1 MEERNKKVR
10 PGGSGN
16 VQVPPPMSP
25 PRMPTPLDGILVLD
39 FTRLL
44 PGPFATQLLANLGAD
59 VIKIED
65 TGPGDYMRTVP
76 PSVQGVSYAYLMV
89 NRGKR
94 SLSVDLKTEEGRAI
108 LYKLVP
114 KADIVIEQFR
124 PHVMRE
130 LGMDYRTLARRNR
143 RLIYCSFS
151 GYGQTGPAKDVPGH
165 DITFEAHAGILGV
178 SGDHDGRPAI
188 PGVPMADLASGFNA
202 AMSVLAAL
210 RTREATGKGEFIDV
224 SIFDTAVSLM
234 VLNLARYLATG
245 EEPVA
250 GETLL
255 TGTFPFYNLYE
266 ASDGGWLAVAVVE
279 QKFWQKMCEILGV
292 PELQETQFTDDRE
305 KARVLT
311 ILRSRFRSKPKAE
324 WEARFSEA
332 NLPIMGVRTV
342 AELVKDPQVQAREL
356 LPVVDVPGL
365 WKTPVLAHPA
375 KHSVSSTRTLAR
387 APAKG
392 EDTEAILR
400 SLGYTP
406 KQVRALAQKGVVGL

>member
-1 MEERNKKVR
+1 
-10 PGGSGN
+10 
-16 VQVPPPMSP
+16 
-25 PRMPTPLDGILVLD
+25 MPAPLEGLLVLD

-44 PGPFATQLLANLGAD
+44 PGPFATQLLCNLGAD
-59 VIKIED
+59 VIKVED
-65 TGPGDYMRTVP
+65 TGMGDYMRTVP
-76 PSVQGVSYAYLMV
+76 PSIQGVSYAYLMV

-94 SLSVDLKTEEGRAI
+94 SLSVDLKTKEGREI

-114 KADIVIEQFR
+114 KADILMEQFR
-124 PHVMRE
+124 PHVMKD

-143 RLIYCSFS
+143 KLIYCSFS

-178 SGDHDGRPAI
+178 SGDHDGHPAI

-210 RTREATGKGEFIDV
+210 RTRDRTGKGEFVDV

-266 ASDGGWLAVAVVE
+266 TSEGGWLAVAVVE
-279 QKFWQKMCEILGV
+279 SKFWNAMCDLLGL
-292 PELQETQFTDDRE
+292 PELKEAQFSDERE
-305 KARVLT
+305 KARVVNL
-311 ILRSRFRSKPKAE
+311 LKSRFRSKTKAE
-324 WEARFSEA
+324 WEAIFSRA
-332 NLPIMGVRTV
+332 NLPIVGVKSV
-342 AELVKDPQVQAREL
+342 AELVKDPQVRAREL

-365 WKTPVLAHPA
+365 WKMPVIGHPA
-375 KHSVSSTRTLAR
+375 KHTVSSTRNPAR

-406 KQVRALAQKGVVGL
+406 KQIEGLAKKGVITLG

>member
-1 MEERNKKVR
+1 
-10 PGGSGN
+10 
-16 VQVPPPMSP
+16 
-25 PRMPTPLDGILVLD
+25 MPAPLKDLLVLD

-44 PGPFATQLLANLGAD
+44 PGPFATQLLGNLGAD

-76 PSVQGVSYAYLMV
+76 PSIQGVSYAYLMV

-94 SLSVDLKTEEGRAI
+94 SLSVDLKTKEGREI

-114 KADIVIEQFR
+114 KADIVMEQFR
-124 PHVMRE
+124 PHVMTE
-130 LGMDYRTLARRNR
+130 LGMDYPTLVKRNPK
-143 RLIYCSFS
+143 LIYCSFS

-178 SGDHDGRPAI
+178 GGDHDGRPAI

-210 RTREATGKGEFIDV
+210 RTRDKTGKGELIDV

-279 QKFWQKMCEILGV
+279 QKFWQAMCEIMEL
-292 PELQETQFTDDRE
+292 PELKDAQFADERE
-305 KARVLT
+305 KSRVVT
-311 ILRSRFRSKPKAE
+311 VLRSRFRSKPKAE
-324 WEARFSEA
+324 WEALFAEA
-332 NLPIMGVRTV
+332 NLPIVGVRTV
-342 AELVKDPQVQAREL
+342 AELVKDPQVKAREL

-365 WKTPVLAHPA
+365 WKMPVIGHPA
-375 KHSVSSTRTLAR
+375 KHTVSSTRNEAR

-406 KQVRALAQKGVVGL
+406 KQIAALAKKGVVALG

>member
-1 MEERNKKVR
+1 
-10 PGGSGN
+10 
-16 VQVPPPMSP
+16 
-25 PRMPTPLDGILVLD
+25 MPAPLEGLLVLD

-65 TGPGDYMRTVP
+65 PALGDYMRAVP
-76 PSVQGVSYAYLMV
+76 PSIQGTSYPYLMV

-94 SLSVDLKTEEGRAI
+94 SLALDLKTKEAREI

-124 PHVMRE
+124 PEVMKK
-130 LGMDYRTLARRNR
+130 LGADYRTLARRNP

-151 GYGQTGPAKDVPGH
+151 GYGQTGPAKGLPGH

-178 SGDHDGRPAI
+178 SGDQDGHPAI

-202 AMSVLAAL
+202 AMSILASL
-210 RTREATGKGEFIDV
+210 RTRDRTGKGEFIDI

-234 VLNLARYLATG
+234 VLNIARYLATG

-250 GETLL
+250 GEALL
-255 TGTFPFYNLYE
+255 TGRFPFYKLYQ

-279 QKFWQKMCEILGV
+279 TKFWNRMCEVLGARELVDAQLADEKEKSRVVKIL
-292 PELQETQFTDDRE
+292 E
-305 KARVLT
+305 
-311 ILRSRFRSKPKAE
+311 SRFRTKTMAE
-324 WEARFSEA
+324 WEAIFREA
-332 NLPIMGVRTV
+332 SLPIIGVRTV
-342 AELVKDPQVQAREL
+342 ADVVRDPQVHAREL
-356 LPVVDVPGL
+356 LPTVDVPGL
-365 WKTPVLAHPA
+365 WKMQVIAHPA
-375 KHSVSSTRTLAR
+375 KHSVTSIRAPAR

-400 SLGYTP
+400 SLGYKP
-406 KQVRALAQKGVVGL
+406 RQIESLAKKGVIALG

>member
-1 MEERNKKVR
+1 
-10 PGGSGN
+10 
-16 VQVPPPMSP
+16 
-25 PRMPTPLDGILVLD
+25 MPAPLEGLLVLD

-44 PGPFATQLLANLGAD
+44 PGPFATQLLCNLGAD
-59 VIKIED
+59 VIKVED
-65 TGPGDYMRTVP
+65 PGMGDYMRTVP
-76 PSVQGVSYAYLMV
+76 PSIQGVSYAYLMV

-94 SLSVDLKTEEGRAI
+94 SLSVDLKTKEGREI

-114 KADIVIEQFR
+114 KADILMEQFR
-124 PHVMRE
+124 PHVMKE
-130 LGMDYRTLARRNR
+130 LGMDYPTLVKRNR
-143 RLIYCSFS
+143 KLIYCSFS

-178 SGDHDGRPAI
+178 SGDPDGRPAI

-202 AMSVLAAL
+202 AMCVLAAL
-210 RTREATGKGEFIDV
+210 RTRDQTGKGEFIDV

-266 ASDGGWLAVAVVE
+266 AADGGWLAVAVVE
-279 QKFWQKMCEILGV
+279 PKFWEAMCDVLEL
-292 PELQETQFTDDRE
+292 PELKDAQFADERE
-305 KARVLT
+305 KARVVT
-311 ILRSRFRSKPKAE
+311 ILRSRFRSKGKAE
-324 WEARFSEA
+324 WEALFAKA
-332 NLPIMGVRTV
+332 NLPIVGVKTV
-342 AELVKDPQVQAREL
+342 AELVKDPQVRAREL

-365 WKTPVLAHPA
+365 WKMPVIGHPA
-375 KHSVSSTRTLAR
+375 KHSVSKTRNPAR

-400 SLGYTP
+400 SLGYTS
-406 KQVRALAQKGVVGL
+406 KQIGALARKGIIGRG